1 MTTITLPETRG
12 SRGER
17 SLLGQWW
24 WSVDR
29 WTLVAV
35 LLMIAVGTVL
45 TMAAG
50 PSAAARIGL
59 DPMHFVRHHFF
70 FLLPALAVLI
80 GISLLSPKNVRRL
93 GVVGLVLG
101 VPILA
106 ATLLTS
112 PDVKGA
118 SRWIS
123 LAGVTIQPSEF
134 IKPCLAVCVAWLLAL
149 GRERAGFP
157 GRSIAA
163 AIYVVVAGLLILQ
176 PDFGMTMLVIVVGF
190 VQFFLAGLPLISVF
204 ACVIAVLGVA
214 YGAYSLFPH
223 VASRVDRHFD
233 PTSGDTYQVD
243 VSLRALQHGGLLG
256 RGPGEGSVKDHLPDS
271 HTDFVFAVA
280 GEELGLIACVAIV
293 ALFAFVVLRG
303 FSRVLKDNSLF
314 VVLAV
319 AGLLTEFGLQAI
331 VNIGVTLQLL
341 PAKGMTLPFV
351 SYGGSSLVATA
362 AAMGMVLALSRERA
376 PVWKAIP

>member
-1 MTTITLPETRG
+1 VTTVTMRAERG
-12 SRGER
+12 VRGER
-17 SLLGQWW
+17 SWLGQWW

-29 WTLVAV
+29 WTLVAI

-59 DPMHFVRHHFF
+59 DPMHFVRHHFL
-70 FLLPALAVLI
+70 FLPPALVVLI

-93 GVVGLVLG
+93 GVIGFAIGL
-101 VPILA
+101 PILA

-118 SRWIS
+118 SRWITI
-123 LAGVTIQPSEF
+123 AGVTIQPSEF
-134 IKPCLAVCVAWLLAL
+134 IKPCLAVAAAWLLAL
-149 GRERAGFP
+149 GRERAGIP

-163 AIYVVVAGLLILQ
+163 VVYIAVTGLLILQ

-204 ACVIAVLGVA
+204 VCAVAVLGVV
-214 YGAYSLFPH
+214 YGAYNLFPH
-223 VASRVDRHFD
+223 VASRVDRHLD

-280 GEELGLIACVAIV
+280 GEELGLIACIAIV

-303 FSRVLKDNSLF
+303 FSRALKDNSLF
-314 VVLAV
+314 VVLAA

-331 VNIGVTLQLL
+331 VNMGVTLQLL

-362 AAMGMVLALSRERA
+362 LAMGMVLALSRERA